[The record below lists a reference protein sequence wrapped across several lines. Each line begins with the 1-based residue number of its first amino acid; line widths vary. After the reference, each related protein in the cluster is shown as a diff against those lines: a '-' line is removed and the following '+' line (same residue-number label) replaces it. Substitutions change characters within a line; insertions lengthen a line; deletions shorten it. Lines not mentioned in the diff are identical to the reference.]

1 MFERYT
7 ERARRVLFFA
17 RYEASQLG
25 SISIETEHLLL
36 GLIREGKGL
45 TSRIF
50 ARSHLSLES
59 IRKEIE
65 GRTVFREK
73 VSTSVEIPFSAETKR
88 VLQFAAEEADR
99 LLHNYIGTEHLLL
112 GILREE
118 RSVAATILMEKGMRL
133 NTVRED
139 IVALLN
145 EKTTL
150 TRVKE
155 TPLLA
160 EFSRDLTE
168 AAMKNQLDPLVGR
181 HIEIE
186 RVQQVLCRRTKNNAV
201 LIGEPGV
208 GKTAIVEGL
217 AQKIVYGDVP
227 HFLADK
233 RLLALDISLIVAGTK
248 YRGQFEERLKAIM
261 KELTENP
268 NIIVF
273 IDELHTLV
281 GAGSAEGS
289 LDAANI
295 LKPALSRGEI
305 RCIGATTP
313 SEYRKYIEKDRSLE
327 RRFQAIKVDPPNE
340 RETIEVLMG
349 VKDRYE
355 TFHHVEYTTE
365 AIEAAVYQSSR
376 YITDRFLPDK
386 AIDLVDEAGARAKLR
401 EAGYSEEFGEINRSI
416 RVAVEQMETAVSEK
430 NFEKAQFYRE
440 QEVQARE
447 NLQFV
452 REKFDVKSSTRRVV
466 VGKGE
471 IDEVVS
477 KWTGVPLTSINQD
490 EGDKLLHMED
500 ALHNRVI
507 SQDAAISALSRA
519 IRRSRAGLKSP
530 NRPVGSFIFLGPTG
544 VGKTELAR
552 AIANFLFGSD
562 HALIRFDMSEYMEKH
577 SVSKLIGSPPGYVG
591 HEEGGQL
598 TEKVKRNPYSVVLL
612 DEVEKAH
619 PDLFNILLQV
629 FEDGHLTDGLGNRV
643 NFKNTIIIMTSNIG
657 ARFIQ
662 KKASLGFQSADSG
675 VISPQRQRHGA
686 RRGEEDVQ
694 PGVHQPHR
702 RDHRLRGALGRR
714 PPDHHQAA
722 REAGERQPG
731 RPPAPP
737 RARAGSHRLDHRA
750 DVQGSLVRRP
760 SAAPRDPAL
769 YRGSAVRGAHPRAPQ
784 GGRHPGVPRCGEPGV
799 PSGRRDRERPPAGLT
814 RLRMGGP
821 CHGYGAASARPLG
834 SLARLRSSK
843 LMAWPLPGP
852 SVRAAAG
859 RSQPPIMRVFALLL
873 VALAAAGEVRAQTPP
888 AGTPVRPGPVRRR
901 RAIFPRRSAARP
913 SRRPA
918 GCPRP
923 APARSSTRSCSASRS
938 RAEAP

>member
-50 ARSHLSLES
+50 ARSHLSLEN

-118 RSVAATILMEKGMRL
+118 RSVAASILMEKGMRL

-139 IVALLN
+139 IVQLLN

-168 AAMKNQLDPLVGR
+168 SAMKNQLDPLVGR
-181 HIEIE
+181 DYELE

-233 RLLALDISLIVAGTK
+233 RILALDISLIVAGTK

-261 KELTENP
+261 KELTDNP

-313 SEYRKYIEKDRSLE
+313 AEYRKYIEKDRSLE
-327 RRFQAIKVDPPNE
+327 RRFQAIKVDPPAE
-340 RETIEVLMG
+340 KETIEIILG

-355 TFHHVEYTTE
+355 SFHHVEYTRE

-386 AIDLVDEAGARAKLR
+386 AIDLIDEAGARAKLR

-416 RVAVEQMETAVSEK
+416 RVAVEQMENAVSQK
-430 NFEKAQFYRE
+430 DFEKAQFYRE
-440 QEVQARE
+440 QEVSARE

-452 REKFDVKSSTRRVV
+452 REKFDVKSSARRVA
-466 VGKGE
+466 VGKQE

-477 KWTGVPLTSINQD
+477 KWTGVPLASINQD
-490 EGDKLLHMED
+490 EGDKLLRMEQELHRRVVSQEKRD
-500 ALHNRVI
+500 VRRVARHPPVARGTEEPEPSDRQLHVPRADGRRQDRAGARARELPVRQRQRAHPLRHVRVHGEALGVEAHRI
-507 SQDAAISALSRA
+507 AAG
-519 IRRSRAGLKSP
+519 IRRPRRGRTVDGKSAAQSVLRRAARR
-530 NRPVGSFIFLGPTG
+530 NREGASGCLQHPAAG
-544 VGKTELAR
+544 VRRRPSDRRPR
-552 AIANFLFGSD
+552 AIA
-562 HALIRFDMSEYMEKH
+562 
-577 SVSKLIGSPPGYVG
+577 
-591 HEEGGQL
+591 
-598 TEKVKRNPYSVVLL
+598 
-612 DEVEKAH
+612 
-619 PDLFNILLQV
+619 
-629 FEDGHLTDGLGNRV
+629 
-643 NFKNTIIIMTSNIG
+643 
-657 ARFIQ
+657 
-662 KKASLGFQSADSG
+662 
-675 VISPQRQRHGA
+675 
-686 RRGEEDVQ
+686 
-694 PGVHQPHR
+694 
-702 RDHRLRGALGRR
+702 
-714 PPDHHQAA
+714 
-722 REAGERQPG
+722 
-731 RPPAPP
+731 
-737 RARAGSHRLDHRA
+737 
-750 DVQGSLVRRP
+750 
-760 SAAPRDPAL
+760 
-769 YRGSAVRGAHPRAPQ
+769 
-784 GGRHPGVPRCGEPGV
+784 
-799 PSGRRDRERPPAGLT
+799 
-814 RLRMGGP
+814 
-821 CHGYGAASARPLG
+821 
-834 SLARLRSSK
+834 
-843 LMAWPLPGP
+843 
-852 SVRAAAG
+852 
-859 RSQPPIMRVFALLL
+859 
-873 VALAAAGEVRAQTPP
+873 
-888 AGTPVRPGPVRRR
+888 
-901 RAIFPRRSAARP
+901 
-913 SRRPA
+913 
-918 GCPRP
+918 
-923 APARSSTRSCSASRS
+923 
-938 RAEAP
+938 

>member
-17 RYEASQLG
+17 RYEATQLG
-25 SISIETEHLLL
+25 STSIETEHLLL

-73 VSTSVEIPFSAETKR
+73 VSTSVEIPFSPETRR
-88 VLQFAAEEADR
+88 VLQYSAEEADR
-99 LLHNYIGTEHLLL
+99 LLHTYVGTEHLLL

-118 RSVAATILMEKGMRL
+118 RSVAASILYEKGMRL
-133 NTVRED
+133 ASVRED
-139 IVALLN
+139 IVQLLN
-145 EKTTL
+145 EKTAPA
-150 TRVKE
+150 RPKE

-160 EFSRDLTE
+160 EFSRDLTDG
-168 AAMKNQLDPLVGR
+168 AARNQLDPLVGR
-181 HIEIE
+181 QAEIE

-217 AQKIVYGDVP
+217 AQKIVCGDVP

-295 LKPALSRGEI
+295 LKPALSRGEV

-313 SEYRKYIEKDRSLE
+313 AEYRKYIEKDRSLE
-327 RRFQAIKVDPPNE
+327 RRFQAIKVEPPSE
-340 RETIEVLMG
+340 KETVQVLMG
-349 VKDRYE
+349 IKDRYE
-355 TFHHVEYTTE
+355 SFHHVEYTAE

-386 AIDLVDEAGARAKLR
+386 AIDLIDEAGARAKLR
-401 EAGYSEEFGEINRSI
+401 EAEASSEMGEISRSI
-416 RVAVEQMETAVSEK
+416 RQAVEQMESAVTEK
-430 NFEKAQFYRE
+430 NVERAWLYRD

-447 NLQFV
+447 SLQVV
-452 REKFDVKSSTRRVV
+452 REKIDVKSGSARVQI
-466 VGKGE
+466 GRHE

-477 KWTGVPLTSINQD
+477 KWTGVPITSVTED
-490 EGDKLLHMED
+490 ESNKLLRMEEE
-500 ALHNRVI
+500 LHRRVI
-507 SQDAAISALSRA
+507 SQEKAISALSRA
-519 IRRSRAGLKSP
+519 IRRSRAGLKNP
-530 NRPVGSFIFLGPTG
+530 TRPVGSFIFLGPTG

-552 AIANFLFGSD
+552 ALASFLFGSD

-598 TEKVKRNPYSVVLL
+598 TEKIKRNPYSVVLL
-612 DEVEKAH
+612 DEIEKAH

-662 KKASLGFQSADSG
+662 KKASMGFQSPDTREIQKSVSEMVLG
-675 VISPQRQRHGA
+675 EVKRTFNPEFINRIDEIIVFEPLSDDDLRRITGLLVGLLNVHLVDRQLRIEVHP
-686 RRGEEDVQ
+686 DV
-694 PGVHQPHR
+694 V
-702 RDHRLRGALGRR
+702 DWIIDLT
-714 PPDHHQAA
+714 
-722 REAGERQPG
+722 
-731 RPPAPP
+731 
-737 RARAGSHRLDHRA
+737 
-750 DVQGSLVRRP
+750 
-760 SAAPRDPAL
+760 
-769 YRGSAVRGAHPRAPQ
+769 
-784 GGRHPGVPRCGEPGV
+784 C
-799 PSGRRDRERPPAGLT
+799 RDRS
-814 RLRMGGP
+814 
-821 CHGYGAASARPLG
+821 YGARPL
-834 SLARLRSSK
+834 
-843 LMAWPLPGP
+843 
-852 SVRAAAG
+852 
-859 RSQPPIMRVFALLL
+859 
-873 VALAAAGEVRAQTPP
+873 
-888 AGTPVRPGPVRRR
+888 R
-901 RAIFPRRSAARP
+901 RAIQRYIEDPLSEELIRGNLRTGVVEIYMDHGTLAWRTAGQDEAGRRLAV
-913 SRRPA
+913 
-918 GCPRP
+918 
-923 APARSSTRSCSASRS
+923 TV
-938 RAEAP
+938 

>member
-1 MFERYT
+1 MPYNAARIVLPFHIGNRMFERYT

-145 EKTTL
+145 EKTTVNN
-150 TRVKE
+150 RAKE

-181 HIEIE
+181 HLEVE

-217 AQKIVYGDVP
+217 AQKVVYGDVP

-233 RLLALDISLIVAGTK
+233 RILALDISLIVAGTK

-261 KELTENP
+261 KELTDNP

-313 SEYRKYIEKDRSLE
+313 AEYRKYIEKDRSLE
-327 RRFQAIKVDPPNE
+327 RRFQAVKVEPPSE
-340 RETIEVLMG
+340 KDTIQVLMG
-349 VKDRYE
+349 IKERYE
-355 TFHHVEYTTE
+355 TFHHVEYSVE

-386 AIDLVDEAGARAKLR
+386 AIDLIDEAGARAKLR
-401 EAGYSEEFGEINRSI
+401 EAEMSAEMGEIS
-416 RVAVEQMETAVSEK
+416 RVVRNQVDALEPVY
-430 NFEKAQFYRE
+430 NGPDKARLYRE
-440 QEVQARE
+440 PDD
-447 NLQFV
+447 L
-452 REKFDVKSSTRRVV
+452 VK
-466 VGKGE
+466 
-471 IDEVVS
+471 
-477 KWTGVPLTSINQD
+477 
-490 EGDKLLHMED
+490 
-500 ALHNRVI
+500 
-507 SQDAAISALSRA
+507 
-519 IRRSRAGLKSP
+519 
-530 NRPVGSFIFLGPTG
+530 
-544 VGKTELAR
+544 
-552 AIANFLFGSD
+552 
-562 HALIRFDMSEYMEKH
+562 
-577 SVSKLIGSPPGYVG
+577 
-591 HEEGGQL
+591 
-598 TEKVKRNPYSVVLL
+598 
-612 DEVEKAH
+612 
-619 PDLFNILLQV
+619 
-629 FEDGHLTDGLGNRV
+629 
-643 NFKNTIIIMTSNIG
+643 
-657 ARFIQ
+657 
-662 KKASLGFQSADSG
+662 
-675 VISPQRQRHGA
+675 
-686 RRGEEDVQ
+686 
-694 PGVHQPHR
+694 
-702 RDHRLRGALGRR
+702 
-714 PPDHHQAA
+714 
-722 REAGERQPG
+722 
-731 RPPAPP
+731 
-737 RARAGSHRLDHRA
+737 
-750 DVQGSLVRRP
+750 
-760 SAAPRDPAL
+760 
-769 YRGSAVRGAHPRAPQ
+769 
-784 GGRHPGVPRCGEPGV
+784 EPGQV
-799 PSGRRDRERPPAGLT
+799 VRD
-814 RLRMGGP
+814 
-821 CHGYGAASARPLG
+821 
-834 SLARLRSSK
+834 
-843 LMAWPLPGP
+843 
-852 SVRAAAG
+852 
-859 RSQPPIMRVFALLL
+859 
-873 VALAAAGEVRAQTPP
+873 
-888 AGTPVRPGPVRRR
+888 
-901 RAIFPRRSAARP
+901 
-913 SRRPA
+913 
-918 GCPRP
+918 
-923 APARSSTRSCSASRS
+923 
-938 RAEAP
+938 

>member
-25 SISIETEHLLL
+25 SVSIETEHLLL

-50 ARSHLSLES
+50 ARSHLSLEN

-88 VLQFAAEEADR
+88 VLSCAAEEADR

-118 RSVAATILMEKGMRL
+118 RSVAASILMEKGMRL
-133 NTVRED
+133 HTVRED
-139 IVALLN
+139 IVQLLN

-181 HIEIE
+181 DYELE

-217 AQKIVYGDVP
+217 AQKIACGDVP

-233 RLLALDISLIVAGTK
+233 RVLALDISLIVAGTK

-313 SEYRKYIEKDRSLE
+313 AEYRKYIEKDRSLE
-327 RRFQAIKVDPPNE
+327 RRFQAVKVDPPSE
-340 RETIEVLMG
+340 KETVQVLMG
-349 VKDRYE
+349 IKDRYE
-355 TFHHVEYTTE
+355 SFHHVEYSAE

-386 AIDLVDEAGARAKLR
+386 AIDLIDEAGARAKLR
-401 EAGYSEEFGEINRSI
+401 EAELSAEIGELGRIVRLP
-416 RVAVEQMETAVSEK
+416 VEAPEAPAGDRAAADKTWL
-430 NFEKAQFYRE
+430 YRD
-440 QEVQARE
+440 QEPPREGVQV
-447 NLQFV
+447 V
-452 REKFDVKSSTRRVV
+452 RERLEVKSNATRIAI
-466 VGKGE
+466 GKQE

-477 KWTGVPLTSINQD
+477 KWTGVPLMSVNED
-490 EGDKLLHMED
+490 EGGKLLRMEEE
-500 ALHNRVI
+500 LHHRVI
-507 SQDAAISALSRA
+507 SQERAISALSRA
-519 IRRSRAGLKSP
+519 IRRSRAGLKNP
-530 NRPVGSFIFLGPTG
+530 QRPVGSFIFLGPTG

-552 AIANFLFGSD
+552 ALANFLFGSD

-598 TEKVKRNPYSVVLL
+598 TEKIKRSPYSVVLL
-612 DEVEKAH
+612 DEIEKAH

-662 KKASLGFQSADSG
+662 KKASMGFQTPDTREIQKSVTDMVLGEVKRTFNPEFINRVDEIIVFEPLSDDDLRQITQLLVDNLNLHLAD
-675 VISPQRQRHGA
+675 RQ
-686 RRGEEDVQ
+686 
-694 PGVHQPHR
+694 
-702 RDHRLRGALGRR
+702 LRIEVR
-714 PPDHHQAA
+714 PEVVDWIIDAT
-722 REAGERQPG
+722 
-731 RPPAPP
+731 
-737 RARAGSHRLDHRA
+737 
-750 DVQGSLVRRP
+750 
-760 SAAPRDPAL
+760 
-769 YRGSAVRGAHPRAPQ
+769 
-784 GGRHPGVPRCGEPGV
+784 C
-799 PSGRRDRERPPAGLT
+799 RDRS
-814 RLRMGGP
+814 
-821 CHGYGAASARPLG
+821 YGARPL
-834 SLARLRSSK
+834 
-843 LMAWPLPGP
+843 
-852 SVRAAAG
+852 
-859 RSQPPIMRVFALLL
+859 
-873 VALAAAGEVRAQTPP
+873 
-888 AGTPVRPGPVRRR
+888 R
-901 RAIFPRRSAARP
+901 RAIQRYIEDPLSEELIRGQLRTGVIEIYMDHGTLAWRAAGQDEAGRRLP
-913 SRRPA
+913 V
-918 GCPRP
+918 
-923 APARSSTRSCSASRS
+923 TV
-938 RAEAP
+938 